1 MIRQPGMKP
10 KLESRNRP
18 GRSFRRERSPVAP
31 KRVITC
37 GYLGPT
43 LDAIFV
49 TAQAL
54 TSTTRTVKTRNPTP
68 AESNQREWRN
78 LPRHRQ
84 CRQSY
89 LVQTVGEVYP
99 TQEGWERLI
108 ASQPPQHAIGPKGHQ
123 P

>member
-43 LDAIFV
+43 PDAIFV
-49 TAQAL
+49 TAQIL

-84 CRQSY
+84 LLQAAVPSADSRGGLSDAGRMGKAHRQ
-89 LVQTVGEVYP
+89 P
-99 TQEGWERLI
+99 
-108 ASQPPQHAIGPKGHQ
+108 AP
-123 P
+123 